1 MGKIT
6 VITVLGVV
14 MFAAT
19 MAAALDVSVGAFYA
33 PGMAVGPASEVNEI
47 NPVGFAG
54 ALRLGVTGNL
64 AVSFQGG
71 YTEYTYR
78 EPPHVGDLIAGYAFF
93 DEIPI
98 LTFNVGIDYGFP
110 ISAFVPYVA
119 GGAVSAFEFARY
131 GYKTDFDVAPG
142 LYAGAGVRY
151 FFREDI
157 AFEAGPRY
165 ILLFDDPVVEY
176 NRLWLERAEARS
188 QLVDLLVG
196 VNYCF

>member
-6 VITVLGVV
+6 GIAVLAAVTLAGAASARDVV
-14 MFAAT
+14 
-19 MAAALDVSVGAFYA
+19 VGAFYA
-33 PGMAVGPASEVNEI
+33 PGMAIGPASEVNEI

-54 ALRLGVTGNL
+54 AFSLGVTGNW
-64 AVSFQGG
+64 AVSFRGG

-78 EPPHVGDLIAGYAFF
+78 EPPHVVPAIAGYAVF

-98 LTFNVGIDYGFP
+98 LTLTVGIDYGFP
-110 ISAFVPYVA
+110 VSAFVPYVA
-119 GGAVSAFEFARY
+119 GGAVWAFEFARY
-131 GYKTDFDVAPG
+131 GYKTDVDVAPG

-151 FFREDI
+151 FIREDI

-165 ILLFDDPVVEY
+165 TLLFDDPVVVY
-176 NRLWLERAEARS
+176 NGLWLERAEARS

-196 VNYCF
+196 VNYRF

>member
-1 MGKIT
+1 
-6 VITVLGVV
+6 V
-14 MFAAT
+14 AAV
-19 MAAALDVSVGAFYA
+19 AAASALEVGVGAFYA
-33 PGMAVGPASEVNEI
+33 PGMAIGPASEVNEI

-54 ALRLGVTGNL
+54 ALSLGVTGNL
-64 AVSFQGG
+64 AVSFRGG
-71 YTEYTYR
+71 YAEYNYR
-78 EPPHVGDLIAGYAFF
+78 EPPHVGDLIGGYAFF

-98 LTFNVGIDYGFP
+98 LTLTVGIDYGFP
-110 ISAFVPYVA
+110 VSAFVPYVA

-131 GYKTDFDVAPG
+131 GYKTDVDVAPG

-151 FFREDI
+151 FIREDI

-165 ILLFDDPVVEY
+165 TLLFDNPVVVY
-176 NRLWLERAEARS
+176 NGLWLERAEARS